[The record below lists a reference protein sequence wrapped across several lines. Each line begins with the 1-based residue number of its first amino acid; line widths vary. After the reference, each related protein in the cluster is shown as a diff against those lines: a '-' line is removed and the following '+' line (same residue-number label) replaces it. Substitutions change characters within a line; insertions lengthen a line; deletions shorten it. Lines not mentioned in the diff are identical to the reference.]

1 MTEEVKKK
9 KKSITIPL
17 PTSNNFM
24 PILIIVSIG
33 LAFLVGIMWQKVQS
47 LESGTGTRVAGSAG
61 AAGAGNPQAAP
72 QAPPQAGEVAPVTE
86 DDYIKGNRNARIAL
100 IEYSDTECPFCKR
113 FHPTAQ
119 QAVDEYPDDV
129 MWVYRHFPLDQIHSK
144 ARKQAE
150 AIECAGKLAGNDGFW
165 ALTDK
170 IFEVTPSNNGLD
182 NSTLPDLAADVGL
195 NSSAI
200 KTCID
205 SGEMAQNVEEDYQSG
220 LKAGVTGTPG
230 NILLDTKTGETQLIP
245 GAVPYPQIQQAI
257 DAMLAS

>member
-1 MTEEVKKK
+1 
-9 KKSITIPL
+9 
-17 PTSNNFM
+17 
-24 PILIIVSIG
+24 
-33 LAFLVGIMWQKVQS
+33 VQN
-47 LESGTGTRVAGSAG
+47 LESGTGTKVAGTAG
-61 AAGAGNPQAAP
+61 AVGANNPQAAP
-72 QAPPQAGEVAPVTE
+72 QVPPQAGEVVPVTE
-86 DDYIKGNRNARIAL
+86 DDYIKGNRNARVAL

-150 AIECAGKLAGNDGFW
+150 AMECAGKLGGNDSFW

-205 SGEMAQNVEEDYQSG
+205 SGEMAQNVEDDYQSG

-257 DAMLAS
+257 DAILAS